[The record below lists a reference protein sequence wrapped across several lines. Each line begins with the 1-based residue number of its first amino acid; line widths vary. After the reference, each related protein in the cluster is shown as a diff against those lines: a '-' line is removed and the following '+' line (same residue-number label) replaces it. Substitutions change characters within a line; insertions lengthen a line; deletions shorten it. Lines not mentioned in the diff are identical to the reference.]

1 MDETYIK
8 VKGVWKY
15 LYCAV
20 DRDVKTVGFLLT
32 ATREKAAVMRF
43 FDNAM
48 QDNNTCEK
56 VV

>member
-8 VKGVWKY
+8 VKGVCKY
-15 LYCAV
+15 LYRVV
-20 DRDVKTVGFLLT
+20 DKDVKTVNFLLT
-32 ATREKAAVMRF
+32 ARREKAAVMRF